1 MIFVITP
8 MDPEHYRAKTRL
20 STFAIAGLFLLLG
33 LGISSVLVQL
43 FGEPGGD
50 NLRWNIG
57 GVLVGLAVTVALVRW
72 VFWQQPW
79 MAPAVYGW
87 RLKRTLMRVTNVM
100 HHVKAGVAAQQPVAM
115 AVLRFYH
122 LGLTQ
127 MHQLDGDSSSL
138 SQAVPEIN
146 KHFEA
151 MQALGLDTE
160 QTRFEPGWLAEMKA
174 IPASR

>member
-1 MIFVITP
+1 MIFAITP
-8 MDPEHYRAKTRL
+8 MDPERYRAKTRL
-20 STFAIAGLFLLLG
+20 STFANAGVFLLLG
-33 LGISSVLVQL
+33 LGISTVLVQL

-57 GVLVGLAVTVALVRW
+57 GVLAGLVITIALVRG

-100 HHVKAGVAAQQPVAM
+100 HHVKAGVSAQQPVAM
-115 AVLRFYH
+115 TVLRFYH

-146 KHFEA
+146 QHLEA
-151 MQALGLDTE
+151 MQALGLETE
-160 QTRFEPGWLAEMKA
+160 VTRFDPAWLAEVKA